1 MLQDE
6 DKKEAKMRRSKMLN
20 NAEET
25 ELLSVLATDLEKRK
39 VTLERKL
46 LELYG
51 LKEEKV
57 YMAQL
62 QRHLKKKS
70 AEIDILNV
78 TLGYLRD
85 EKRSLKEE
93 TKRDFLAKQ
102 QLETAKKTLV
112 EMQRKID
119 VNARNVKGK
128 VMRIEEKVCGIQ
140 DGGTAERDAL
150 VEQKFEAAN
159 GVELEVVQMRRRNKE
174 LELEKRELSV
184 KLLAA
189 QVKITSLSHMTEV
202 DI

>member
-6 DKKEAKMRRSKMLN
+6 DKKEAKIIRSKMLN
-20 NAEET
+20 NAAET

-46 LELYG
+46 LELFS

-62 QRHLKKKS
+62 RRHLKKKS
-70 AEIDILNV
+70 AEIDNLNV
-78 TLGYLRD
+78 TLGCLRD

-93 TKRDFLAKQ
+93 NKRDFLVKQ
-102 QLETAKKTLV
+102 QLETAKKTIV

-119 VNARNVKGK
+119 VNARNVKGN

-159 GVELEVVQMRRRNKE
+159 GVELEVVKMRRRNKE